1 MSPSVIS
8 IFEYADFRRFL
19 EDYQARRQA
28 LDKSFTRSRFCREL
42 GLPNTRSFFND
53 VVKGARPLSSVNV
66 ERFIAALGMN
76 EAEGC
81 YFRVLVGFN
90 QSVIPGERELL
101 FDQLVSLNNA
111 PVRVVSPE
119 EYEFYRHWHHTTV
132 FSLLDVLEFRDD
144 YAGLAKRVFP
154 PLT

>member
-1 MSPSVIS
+1 MPMAPHALNV
-8 IFEYADFRRFL
+8 FDFVDFKMFL
-19 EDYQARRQA
+19 KDYQAQRQA

-119 EYEFYRHWHHTTV
+119 EY
-132 FSLLDVLEFRDD
+132 
-144 YAGLAKRVFP
+144 
-154 PLT
+154 